1 MSVSFDIYMQSL
13 SLNFREGIPFI
24 VLWPGGQQEKTER
37 HILCNFMLFSH
48 EHFANSCFLLLTF
61 MLLNST
67 QSGIISIIVFPILRG
82 LQINA
87 ILKPNSK

>member
-1 MSVSFDIYMQSL
+1 MSVSFDLYMQSL
-13 SLNFREGIPFI
+13 SLNFREGIAFI
-24 VLWPGGQQEKTER
+24 ALWPRGQQEKTER

-48 EHFANSCFLLLTF
+48 ENLANSCFLLPTF

-87 ILKPNSK
+87 ILKLKSK